1 MQSTTSDFRDQ
12 TPSLLCVTKDEH
24 PLIRGL
30 RWILANR
37 KQPNGRRMSM
47 RALSTAAGLSPSHV
61 EQIINQR
68 QSPDGVGLSTL
79 QALAA
84 AAQVRLEWLQ
94 TGEGIPDSSDAT
106 PHTPPAKSDVRPK
119 GETVR
124 DDVEVEGW
132 FFETLQELGGKRRYT
147 KEQVQAAKVFLMSGN
162 PLVEEEGPRKIV
174 LGALEAARELDML
187 GSDPTPEAILA
198 LLISKNAPPSGP
210 EPGAREADSAR
221 EFTLE
226 FLARERKNAL
236 KGGYKPKKR
245 GGQ

>member
-1 MQSTTSDFRDQ
+1 MQSTTSDFQRLA
-12 TPSLLCVTKDEH
+12 PSLLCVAKDEH

-47 RALSTAAGLSPSHV
+47 RALSVAAGLSPSHV
-61 EQIINQR
+61 EQIINLR

-94 TGEGIPDSSDAT
+94 TGEGVPDAPDAT
-106 PHTPPAKSDVRPK
+106 PPTPPAKSDVRPR
-119 GETVR
+119 EAIER

-147 KEQVQAAKVFLMSGN
+147 KEQVQAAKAFLMSGN
-162 PLVEEEGPRKIV
+162 PLVEADGPRKIV
-174 LGALEAARELDML
+174 LGALEAARELDLL
-187 GSDPTPEAILA
+187 GNDTSPEAILA
-198 LLISKNAPPSGP
+198 LLITKNAPPSGV
-210 EPGAREADSAR
+210 EPGARTADSAR
-221 EFTLE
+221 EYTVD
-226 FLARERKNAL
+226 FLAKERKNAL
-236 KGGYKPKKR
+236 KGFKPKKR
-245 GGQ
+245 EGS